1 MSPFKGF
8 PDGKM
13 PLIRIPGPFF
23 RQVLPQIDHLGE
35 LKVTLQAFWL
45 LEHLEGNFR
54 YLRQSD
60 FLQDATFMRGL
71 GRTRK
76 EAQANLIEALG
87 RAVAR
92 GSLVSAV
99 VRLEKGEE
107 TLYFLNS
114 PRGRAAVQAIERGEW
129 RLSGDA
135 HRPVEIREDL
145 PNIFRLYEENIGPLT
160 PMIAERLREAEETY
174 PASWIQDAIRI
185 AVENNARNW
194 AYVRAILDRWQIE
207 GRDERKD
214 RQDTEK
220 ARRKYIEG
228 EYADYIEH

>member
-1 MSPFKGF
+1 MPSFKGF
-8 PDGKM
+8 PDGKI
-13 PLIRIPGPFF
+13 PLVPVPEPFF
-23 RQVLPQIDHLGE
+23 RQILPQIDHLGE

-45 LEHLEGNFR
+45 LERIEGDFR
-54 YLRQSD
+54 YLRQDD
-60 FLQDATFMRGL
+60 FSRDSTFMRGM

-76 EAQANLIEALG
+76 EAQANLVEALE

-92 GSLVSAV
+92 GSLLKAV
-99 VRLEKGEE
+99 VALGNGNE

-114 PRGRAAVQAIERGEW
+114 PRGRAAIQAVERGEW
-129 RLSGDA
+129 RFSGNA
-135 HRPVEIREDL
+135 ERPIEIRENI
-145 PNIFRLYEENIGPLT
+145 PNIFALYEENFGPLT
-160 PMIAERLREAEETY
+160 PMIAEMLREAEEQY
-174 PASWIQDAIRI
+174 PLSWIRDAIRI

-194 AYVRAILDRWQIE
+194 RYVRAILERWQAE
-207 GRDERKD
+207 GRDERED

>member
-1 MSPFKGF
+1 MSSFKGF

-13 PLIRIPGPFF
+13 PLIRIPEPFF

-45 LEHLEGNFR
+45 LEHLEGGFP
-54 YLRQSD
+54 YLRRED
-60 FLQDATFMRGL
+60 FLRDATFMRGL
-71 GRTRK
+71 GVTRG
-76 EAQANLIEALG
+76 EAQANLAEALE
-87 RAVAR
+87 RAVER
-92 GSLVSAV
+92 GTLLKTV
-99 VRLEKGEE
+99 VTLEKGDE

-114 PRGRAAVQAIERGEW
+114 ARGRAAVQAIQRGEW

-135 HRPVEIREDL
+135 RRPLEIRADV

-160 PMIAERLREAEETY
+160 PMIADTLREAEETY
-174 PASWIQDAIRI
+174 PATWIQDAMRI

-194 AYVRAILDRWQIE
+194 AYVRAILERWQTE
-207 GRDERKD
+207 GRDERED
-214 RQDTEK
+214 RQDLEK

-228 EYADYIEH
+228 KYADYIEH